1 MKQIHLW
8 RQWGSGFRAY
18 PKLIEPREPQ
28 FALVDDA
35 DYPWLNQWDWYVMG
49 PGNDLAVRCVLR
61 IGDGLRTGYM
71 HRMIMEAYHGPDLRH
86 VKHLDGN
93 LLNNQRFNLRW
104 KGDKPRP
111 PVEPLPDL
119 VAGGTV
125 AVK

>member
-8 RQWGSGFRAY
+8 RQWGPGFRAY

-35 DYPWLNQWDWYVMG
+35 DYPWLNQWEWYVMG
-49 PGNDLAVRCVLR
+49 PGNDLAIRCVLR

-71 HRMIMEAYHGPDLRH
+71 HRMIMESYHGPDLRH
-86 VKHLDGN
+86 VEHLDGN
-93 LLNNQRFNLRW
+93 LLNNQRFNLSMERRRA
-104 KGDKPRP
+104 PATRRT
-111 PVEPLPDL
+111 VADL

>member
-1 MKQIHLW
+1 
-8 RQWGSGFRAY
+8 
-18 PKLIEPREPQ
+18 
-28 FALVDDA
+28 
-35 DYPWLNQWDWYVMG
+35 MG

-61 IGDGLRTGYM
+61 IGDGLCTGYM

-93 LLNNQRFNLRW
+93 LLNLRW

-111 PVEPLPDL
+111 PVERLPIWWPEGQ